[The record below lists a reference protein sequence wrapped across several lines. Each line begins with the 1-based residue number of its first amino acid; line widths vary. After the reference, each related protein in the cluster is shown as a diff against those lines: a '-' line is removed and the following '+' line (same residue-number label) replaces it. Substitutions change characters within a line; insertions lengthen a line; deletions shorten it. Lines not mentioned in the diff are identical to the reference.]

1 MITYLRPTPTA
12 KFQRNNVSSTCNH
25 LLSDNTLYTPSPY
38 SNGKIPNPP
47 SPKSHLPLV
56 GHLHLLDPLIHHSLI
71 RPSKRHGPIF
81 SLYFGST
88 PTVVASSFELFKL
101 FLQTHEVTSFNTR
114 FQTSAIRRLTYDNSV
129 AMIPLRTLLKI
140 HKEAHHERPS

>member
-1 MITYLRPTPTA
+1 MA
-12 KFQRNNVSSTCNH
+12 
-25 LLSDNTLYTPSPY
+25 
-38 SNGKIPNPP
+38 
-47 SPKSHLPLV
+47 
-56 GHLHLLDPLIHHSLI
+56 
-71 RPSKRHGPIF
+71 PIF
-81 SLYFGST
+81 SLYFGSM

-140 HKEAHHERPS
+140 HKEAHHERPP